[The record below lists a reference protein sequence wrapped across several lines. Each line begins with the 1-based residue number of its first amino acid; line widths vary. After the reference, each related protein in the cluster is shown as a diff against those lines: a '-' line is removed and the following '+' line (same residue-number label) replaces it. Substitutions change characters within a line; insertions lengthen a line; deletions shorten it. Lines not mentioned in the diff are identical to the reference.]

1 VFFLR
6 RIAFE
11 SLLALIVLASAAGCG
26 RRSETNSPADLPFA
40 YVQRDCGPADGE
52 ALTFYFTQK
61 QSQSG
66 EYEEP
71 FVEISINE
79 NLPRSAPLDY
89 SVESGK
95 YAILASRCR
104 IPGRCDTAT
113 SGTLHLDTF
122 RPGKGATG
130 VYELHFGEAS
140 KRAPLMLLGPS
151 RNNLSSAGKI
161 GPSLPY
167 GSSSGRVSCGSG
179 NKSKREFRRE
189 CLPAR
194 LFHPGIV
201 AVDRV
206 LG

>member
-1 VFFLR
+1 VVFFLR

-11 SLLALIVLASAAGCG
+11 SLFTLIVLASATGCG

-40 YVQRDCGPADGE
+40 YVLRDCGPADGE

-122 RPGKGATG
+122 RPGKGAAG
-130 VYELHFGEAS
+130 VYELHFGDGSIEKGAFDATWAVP
-140 KRAPLMLLGPS
+140 KQPLL
-151 RNNLSSAGKI
+151 
-161 GPSLPY
+161 
-167 GSSSGRVSCGSG
+167 CG
-179 NKSKREFRRE
+179 
-189 CLPAR
+189 
-194 LFHPGIV
+194 
-201 AVDRV
+201 
-206 LG
+206 